1 MPMPRRFKIDRPART
16 SHKKKEKFVPPAPS
30 TLKTE
35 VKGGMIGLS
44 MKLPDIKIT
53 PREDGKTTTEFDI
66 LGHRFKDTR

>member
-1 MPMPRRFKIDRPART
+1 MPRRLKIDCPASNTR
-16 SHKKKEKFVPPAPS
+16 KKKEKFTPPAPS

-35 VKGGMIGLS
+35 VKSGMIGFS
-44 MKLPDIKIT
+44 MTSPTIKIT